1 MNFDII
7 KISVLI
13 WCCPRICNIFLF
25 DFYRYGTEFPHNDN
39 PATPENPLI
48 FSPKRYGQYEL
59 VIWDYGDT
67 NEHYLPA
74 HMYGILELVKDGRGL
89 DDDKTKKLEIAINIP
104 KLGLRCCDTTLD
116 LAQINAKYLSDY
128 RSLHFK
134 ITTKNKLV
142 VEGKFFVKYECK
154 RDIDGDFEVG
164 HFEYKLEIKNAK
176 LKSIDYSKMQAI
188 EKYDWKKGKRI
199 QHGLLLE
206 ENHASEKSVK
216 LEYPAD
222 TLSSFPPKPK
232 SMKGIIIAIFVP
244 IEIKNKPRS
253 SNLQPDLK
261 INLGSPASPAS
272 PKRIPLETINSISE
286 NSYNLTKHDEL

>member
-1 MNFDII
+1 
-7 KISVLI
+7 
-13 WCCPRICNIFLF
+13 
-25 DFYRYGTEFPHNDN
+25 
-39 PATPENPLI
+39 
-48 FSPKRYGQYEL
+48 
-59 VIWDYGDT
+59 
-67 NEHYLPA
+67 
-74 HMYGILELVKDGRGL
+74 MYGILELVKDGRGL
-89 DDDKTKKLEIAINIP
+89 DDDKTKKLEIAIDIP

-142 VEGKFFVKYECK
+142 VDGKFFVKYECK
-154 RDIDGDFEVG
+154 RDIHGDFRVG
-164 HFEYKLEIKNAK
+164 HFEYKLEIENAK

-188 EKYDWKKGKRI
+188 EKYNWKKGERI
-199 QHGLLLE
+199 RHGNLFE
-206 ENHASEKSVK
+206 EDHASEQSVK

-232 SMKGIIIAIFVP
+232 SMKGIIIAKFVP
-244 IEIKNKPRS
+244 IQTKQKSRS

-261 INLGSPASPAS
+261 INLGSPASPAN

-286 NSYNLTKHDEL
+286 KSLKNVSKHDEL

>member
-1 MNFDII
+1 
-7 KISVLI
+7 
-13 WCCPRICNIFLF
+13 
-25 DFYRYGTEFPHNDN
+25 
-39 PATPENPLI
+39 
-48 FSPKRYGQYEL
+48 
-59 VIWDYGDT
+59 
-67 NEHYLPA
+67 
-74 HMYGILELVKDGRGL
+74 MYGILELVKDGRGL
-89 DDDKTKKLEIAINIP
+89 DDEKTKKLEIAISIP

-134 ITTKNKLV
+134 ITAKNKLV

-154 RDIDGDFEVG
+154 RDIHGDFTVG
-164 HFEYKLEIKNAK
+164 HFEYKLEIENAK
-176 LKSIDYSKMQAI
+176 LISIDYSKMQAI
-188 EKYDWKKGKRI
+188 EKYNWKKGKRI
-199 QHGLLLE
+199 RHGHLFE
-206 ENHASEKSVK
+206 EDHATEQSVK

-232 SMKGIIIAIFVP
+232 SMKGIIIAIFDP